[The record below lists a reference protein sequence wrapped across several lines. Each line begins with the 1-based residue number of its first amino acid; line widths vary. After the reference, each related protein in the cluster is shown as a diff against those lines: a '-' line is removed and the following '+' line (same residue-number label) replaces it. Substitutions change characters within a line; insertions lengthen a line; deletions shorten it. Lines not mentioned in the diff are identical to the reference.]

1 MWSNISMVNLY
12 MFILFVWMELQLKV
26 INLPCFCLQKRDSPM
41 EWTESHD
48 VALCKEVLVQNPFL
62 ARKKTVQRAA
72 IWQKIADE
80 LVSLSRPKFKV
91 TLTKRSVQDRLLL
104 IITKHK
110 RRMATER
117 RESGTSPEISELV
130 KLLEDVV
137 EKEKCYEQ
145 RRESEGKITWNQGGL
160 LWKIY
165 ILP

>member
-1 MWSNISMVNLY
+1 MSLIFFSEPERILILHVYIFDIVFYSKRVYFWGAKHVVPNNNFFRTQVRVLY
-12 MFILFVWMELQLKV
+12 IVHSAKIHFF
-26 INLPCFCLQKRDSPM
+26 
-41 EWTESHD
+41 
-48 VALCKEVLVQNPFL
+48 
-62 ARKKTVQRAA
+62 ARPLL
-72 IWQKIADE
+72 WQKIADE
-80 LVSLSRPKFKV
+80 LASLSRPKFKV

-117 RESGTSPEISELV
+117 RESGTSPEISELD

>member
-1 MWSNISMVNLY
+1 
-12 MFILFVWMELQLKV
+12 
-26 INLPCFCLQKRDSPM
+26 M

-48 VALCKEVLVQNPFL
+48 VALCKEVLVQNAFL
-62 ARKKTVQRAA
+62 ARKKNLQRAA

-91 TLTKRSVQDRLLL
+91 TLIKRSVQDRLLL

-117 RESGTSPEISELV
+117 RGSGTSPEISELD
-130 KLLEDVV
+130 KLSENVV

-145 RRESEGKITWNQGGL
+145 RRESEVTCSTRKQELDKAKGEEARYTAMKTL
-160 LWKIY
+160 LKRKEKERWV
-165 ILP
+165 

>member
-1 MWSNISMVNLY
+1 M
-12 MFILFVWMELQLKV
+12 
-26 INLPCFCLQKRDSPM
+26 
-41 EWTESHD
+41 
-48 VALCKEVLVQNPFL
+48 
-62 ARKKTVQRAA
+62 
-72 IWQKIADE
+72 ADE

-117 RESGTSPEISELV
+117 RESGTSPEISEID

-145 RRESEGKITWNQGGL
+145 RRESEGKIT
-160 LWKIY
+160 
-165 ILP
+165 